1 VTGYQRWRKQKDV
14 PVINAHAG
22 DRAALEFGNQIEI
35 IRWISEFGAS
45 LLIKSIVPFR
55 MPSFII

>member
-1 VTGYQRWRKQKDV
+1 
-14 PVINAHAG
+14 VINAHAG